1 MSKTNE
7 IWSRA
12 AALHQHGKLAEA
24 LAAYDA
30 FLRAEPRNAQALH
43 YSGVAT
49 YQTGD
54 LGQAFDRMRA
64 SVAIDDANPEA
75 WSNLGLVLQ
84 AIGHKR
90 AAVDVFEKAV
100 RLDPGSTEVLA
111 NLASAQSAWGRHA
124 DAEATARRVI
134 AKDGTHA
141 KAWFILALALEPQG
155 RMLEALDAA
164 TRAVGFAPALEG
176 YSGLKAQLEN
186 GIGAPE
192 KARRT
197 LETALARNPMSTAL
211 RFQLAGVLEYKLA
224 ELPAAAEAY
233 EQVLRVDPRHGAAL
247 SQLAFLR
254 GRLAHWEGRDQLV
267 ERYRAGVAAS
277 LPLLSPFAFL
287 SLPSTRAEQRQ
298 CAQTWTAPL
307 ADVQP
312 PAARRRILSPN
323 RLRIGYL
330 SADFHGH
337 ATAFLAA
344 GLFEQ
349 HDRTRFEIFAYSTGP
364 DDRSPMRARLVKAFD
379 RFVDVRGRDPL
390 AVADAIRGD
399 GVDILVDLK
408 GHTEGSTPIVLALR
422 PAPIQVHYL
431 GYPGTLG
438 GNLVDYLVGD
448 PTVTPVEHAADY
460 AEAIAML
467 PDSYQVN
474 DRERAIAPAPPRSG
488 TALPD
493 GAFVF
498 VSFNQ
503 TYKINPGVFD
513 AWMAIL
519 AARPGFRA
527 VAAREG
533 GRRSGDREPA
543 PRSAGA
549 RHRRRAHRVRA
560 PSSQRRIP
568 RAVPPRRSLP
578 RHVAVQRAHD
588 GERCAV
594 GRMPGAHRARHD
606 VRRARGGEPP
616 ARRRAAGTGDGV
628 DGAVRRAGDRAR
640 GGPRR
645 TRAHQRASRGSGAR
659 ERAVRHRGARRVRW
673 RPPTRPWPSSTGGAC
688 ASRFGWRRYRCHLPR
703 RDGRLVRA
711 DYSVERSVYAAAT
724 QVRPI
729 IAAAAPAMP
738 DSETGCAASRR

>member
-1 MSKTNE
+1 MSQANE

-12 AALHQHGKLAEA
+12 AALHQQGKLAEA
-24 LAAYDA
+24 LAEYDE
-30 FLRAEPRNAQALH
+30 FLRVEPKHAEALH
-43 YSGVAT
+43 YSGVAA
-49 YQTGD
+49 YQAGN
-54 LGQAFDRMRA
+54 LGLALDRIRA
-64 SVAIDDANPEA
+64 SVAIRDANPEA
-75 WSNLGLVLQ
+75 WSNLGLVLL

-100 RLDPGSTEVLA
+100 RLDPASTEVLA
-111 NLASAQSAWGRHA
+111 NLASAQLAWGRHA
-124 DAEATARRVI
+124 DAEATARRAI
-134 AKDGTHA
+134 ARDGTHA
-141 KAWFILALALEPQG
+141 KAWFILALTLEPQG

-164 TRAVGFAPALEG
+164 TRATGFAPGLEG
-176 YSGLKAQLEN
+176 HSGLKAQLEN

-197 LETALARNPMSTAL
+197 LETALARNPMSVAL

-298 CAQTWTAPL
+298 CAQTWIAPL

-312 PAARRRILSPN
+312 PAAHRRILSPK

-330 SADFHGH
+330 SADFHSH

-364 DDRSPMRARLVKAFD
+364 DDRSPMRARLSRAFD
-379 RFVDVRGRDPL
+379 RFVDMGGRDPL
-390 AVADAIRGD
+390 AVADTIRGD
-399 GVDILVDLK
+399 SVDILVDLK
-408 GHTEGSTPIVLALR
+408 GHTENSTPIVLALR

-474 DRERAIAPAPPRSG
+474 DRERAIATALPRSE
-488 TALPD
+488 TELPD

-519 AARPGFRA
+519 AAVPDSVLWLLAKADDDPA
-527 VAAREG
+527 VANLRRE
-533 GRRSGDREPA
+533 A
-543 PRSAGA
+543 
-549 RHRRRAHRVRA
+549 
-560 PSSQRRIP
+560 
-568 RAVPPRRSLP
+568 
-578 RHVAVQRAHD
+578 
-588 GERCAV
+588 
-594 GRMPGAHRARHD
+594 
-606 VRRARGGEPP
+606 RARGIVGARLVFAHRRPNAEYLALYRHADLFLDTWPYNAHTTASDALWVGCPVLTVLGTTFAGRVAASLLHAVGLPELAMESTEQYVARAIALATDHGEL
-616 ARRRAAGTGDGV
+616 ARIKAHLVGPGRASALFDT
-628 DGAVRRAGDRAR
+628 VRT
-640 GGPRR
+640 
-645 TRAHQRASRGSGAR
+645 TRALEAAYTVMAEQHRSG
-659 ERAVRHRGARRVRW
+659 VRKSFRVDAI
-673 RPPTRPWPSSTGGAC
+673 P
-688 ASRFGWRRYRCHLPR
+688 
-703 RDGRLVRA
+703 LV
-711 DYSVERSVYAAAT
+711 
-724 QVRPI
+724 P
-729 IAAAAPAMP
+729 AAP
-738 DSETGCAASRR
+738 